1 MSDLSIY
8 TGTWTIDSVHS
19 KIGFVARHAVV
30 SKVRGAFDIYEANIV
45 LDGANV
51 PASTISFSAKADSI
65 DTGNEQRDGHLKSA
79 DFLDVEN
86 YPTVDFKSTA
96 ITQTG
101 DATFDLT
108 GDLTI
113 RGTTRPVTVKFEANG
128 VAEAFGTT
136 KAGFE
141 GTATISRKEWGLVW
155 NAPLETGGVLVSDNV
170 NLVIEIEADKVVA
183 TADAETASASA

>member
-1 MSDLSIY
+1 MSDLSVY
-8 TGTWTIDSVHS
+8 SGLWKIDTVHS

-30 SKVRGAFDIYEANIV
+30 SKVRGQFDIYEADIS
-45 LDGANV
+45 LDGAN
-51 PASTISFSAKADSI
+51 PAASTITFSANAASI

-86 YPTVDFKSTA
+86 HPTVDFKSTA

-101 DATFDLT
+101 DNTFDLT

-113 RGTTRPVTVKFEANG
+113 RGTTHPVTVKFEANG
-128 VAEAFGTT
+128 VAEAFGTL

>member
-1 MSDLSIY
+1 MTDLSIY
-8 TGTWTIDSVHS
+8 SGTWTIDSVHS

-51 PASTISFSAKADSI
+51 PASTVSFSAKAGSI

-86 YPTVDFKSTA
+86 FPTVDFKSTA
-96 ITQTG
+96 IAQTG
-101 DATFDLT
+101 DSTFDLT
-108 GDLTI
+108 GDLTV

-183 TADAETASASA
+183 NADAETASASA